1 MNGRVTVAHNVHGEH
16 TGQRVTRRWAFN
28 STCRAGPCRT
38 VILRRERGSHASD
51 RITLTRRR
59 AGVYSGSGVFYQALA
74 CNGRR
79 YPHGGRVPFS
89 ITVRVTRAHRVQSTL
104 FATSLSATYVNRSR
118 RNNTRCSGFLGHDS
132 ARYSGRLQGSPPST
146 PRAQFMYTA
155 DGATDPLGYSFRDT
169 SARGHGG
176 ARITRR
182 SWNFGDP
189 DSGDNTS
196 TSATPHHTFSSAAT
210 HKVRLNVRDA
220 NGLTSG
226 ITKTVPGTSP

>member
-1 MNGRVTVAHNVHGEH
+1 
-16 TGQRVTRRWAFN
+16 
-28 STCRAGPCRT
+28 
-38 VILRRERGSHASD
+38 VILRRERGGHASD

-118 RNNTRCSGFLGHDS
+118 RNNTRCSGFLGHDA
-132 ARYSGRLQGSPPST
+132 ARYSGRLRGSPPT
-146 PRAQFMYTA
+146 APTANFTFTA
-155 DGATDPLGYSFRDT
+155 DDPVAQRYSFQDT
-169 SARGHGG
+169 TRRGRGG
-176 ARITRR
+176 ARVTRR

-189 DSGDNTS
+189 DSGSENTS
-196 TSATPHHTFSSAAT
+196 TSATPHHTFSSAPP